1 MVFCCL
7 TSDVSPEFSAWLKE
21 AVNTTTA
28 GAVGLSH
35 TPDPPSSSHRL
46 VTLVLNSSPLPP
58 ALQGH
63 RSFSAS
69 SSELLEM
76 SQGQG
81 SRSEVGV
88 LAACKLFCDLIG
100 LQMQLNGEDMK
111 GRRDK

>member
-7 TSDVSPEFSAWLKE
+7 ISDVSPEFSAWLRE

-63 RSFSAS
+63 RSFPAS
-69 SSELLEM
+69 STDLLEL
-76 SQGQG
+76 SQSQR
-81 SRSEVGV
+81 SRSEAWVR
-88 LAACKLFCDLIG
+88 AACKLFSDLIG
-100 LQMQLNGEDMK
+100 LQMEEM
-111 GRRDK
+111 

>member
-1 MVFCCL
+1 MMFCCL
-7 TSDVSPEFSAWLKE
+7 TSDVSPEFSALLRE

-35 TPDPPSSSHRL
+35 TPDPPSCSHRL

-81 SRSEVGV
+81 SRSEAGV
-88 LAACKLFCDLIG
+88 CATCKLFCDLIG
-100 LQMQLNGEDMK
+100 LQMQLNGEDMQMK
-111 GRRDK
+111 GR